1 MSNIDK
7 FGPGLTMREAIESRK
22 KIDNDSKIK
31 KSEYIKLVSNNIIE
45 DIKHKLAH
53 DTDNNLFEMQHTI
66 KRKIDTEYIYCGDIA
81 DYISKV
87 IDSENISISYSDDFV
102 KHDDYVNKTR
112 KCRFYASCN
121 FAPKDS
127 H

>member
-7 FGPGLTMREAIESRK
+7 FGPGLTMREAIERRK

-53 DTDNNLFEMQHTI
+53 DTDNNSFEMQHTI
-66 KRKIDTEYIYCGDIA
+66 KHKIDTEYIYCNDIA

-87 IDSENISISYSDDFV
+87 IDSENISIS
-102 KHDDYVNKTR
+102 
-112 KCRFYASCN
+112 
-121 FAPKDS
+121 
-127 H
+127 